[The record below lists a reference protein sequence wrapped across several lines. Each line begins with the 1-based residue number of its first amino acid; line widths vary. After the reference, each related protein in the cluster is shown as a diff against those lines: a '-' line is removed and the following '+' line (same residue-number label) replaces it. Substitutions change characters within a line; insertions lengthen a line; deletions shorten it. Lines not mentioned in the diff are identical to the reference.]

1 MQKSP
6 FFLVDAA
13 FPCETN
19 GKGSIEITAWKDAR
33 LRRLSWDVPKLRL
46 LELFVPGREPG
57 SGIIILL
64 MEEIRRSPVV
74 GGSLSPSFIGFYT
87 SQVVGL
93 GISEP
98 STVGRD
104 Q

>member
-1 MQKSP
+1 MQKYAKNHLS
-6 FFLVDAA
+6 FLLMLLFLV
-13 FPCETN
+13 
-19 GKGSIEITAWKDAR
+19 KGSIEITAWKDAR